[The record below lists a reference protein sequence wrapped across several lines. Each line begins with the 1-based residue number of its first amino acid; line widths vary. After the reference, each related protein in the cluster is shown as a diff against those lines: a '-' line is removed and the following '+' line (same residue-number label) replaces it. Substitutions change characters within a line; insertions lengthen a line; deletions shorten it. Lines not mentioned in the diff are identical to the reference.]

1 MRMEESR
8 ETSGNAAGGELNF
21 GFSSVFIRVYKS
33 DATPTNGLSDKP
45 AEEGIT
51 EKLEDP
57 ERPELNGYLSDASTI
72 TRELSALCTIADSN
86 QTVVEVLSSDVPKD
100 SAGRPPSL

>member
-1 MRMEESR
+1 MKVVKIEDMPGP
-8 ETSGNAAGGELNF
+8 TSGDNPKSLAPIDAAGGELNF

-45 AEEGIT
+45 AEEGVT

-57 ERPELNGYLSDASTI
+57 ERPELNG
-72 TRELSALCTIADSN
+72 
-86 QTVVEVLSSDVPKD
+86 
-100 SAGRPPSL
+100 